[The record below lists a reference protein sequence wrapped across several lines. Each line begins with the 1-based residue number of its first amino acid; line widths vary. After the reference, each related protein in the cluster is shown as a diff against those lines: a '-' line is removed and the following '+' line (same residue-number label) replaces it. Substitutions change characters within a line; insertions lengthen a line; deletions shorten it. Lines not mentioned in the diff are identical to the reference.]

1 MTPQE
6 AEDKMANL
14 IQNFSQEAAEA
25 LLITARDTLD
35 IVKQRVQEEGIGS
48 DGKPLEPYSVKP
60 LPVYYFENRV
70 KKSTFN
76 RIKKDKK
83 YKKGISYFD
92 LRVEDGK
99 QVQHKDLTFTG
110 DMFRQT
116 DISQIENSEGVSTI
130 IISGTTPD
138 AKKKLEYLTLQQ
150 GKFLDLT
157 DTELNKQT
165 EALNKRIQTIIETH
179 LK

>member
-1 MTPQE
+1 MTPE
-6 AEDKMANL
+6 DAEQKMLAL
-14 IQNFSQEAAEA
+14 TQNFATESAEA
-25 LLITARDTLD
+25 LLVTARDTLD

-48 DGKPLEPYSVKP
+48 DGKSLKPYSVRP
-60 LPVYYFENRV
+60 LPVYYFEGRA
-70 KKSTFN
+70 KKSTMD

-92 LRVEDGK
+92 LRIEDGK
-99 QVQHKDLTFTG
+99 QVQHKDLTFSG

-116 DISQIENSEGVSTI
+116 DISQVENEQGMSTI
-130 IISGTTPD
+130 IISGLTPD

-157 DTELNKQT
+157 DSELAKQT
-165 EALNKRIQTIIETH
+165 AALTKRIETIINNY